1 MFLFFFFFLS
11 PLSVALELG
20 LVRQGFFYITIT
32 ITPCYYYYYSYS
44 TDYCRYYMFKLP
56 KHPLSLNH
64 DIGVGQL
71 AIAGIRR
78 DGASHKKRRRH
89 GLVFSC

>member
-1 MFLFFFFFLS
+1 MFLLFLFFFFKS
-11 PLSVALELG
+11 TVSGARARAGSTG
-20 LVRQGFFYITIT
+20 L
-32 ITPCYYYYYSYS
+32 PCYYYYSYS
-44 TDYCRYYMFKLP
+44 NNYCRYYMFKLP
-56 KHPLSLNH
+56 KHPPFLNH

-71 AIAGIRR
+71 AIAEVRR